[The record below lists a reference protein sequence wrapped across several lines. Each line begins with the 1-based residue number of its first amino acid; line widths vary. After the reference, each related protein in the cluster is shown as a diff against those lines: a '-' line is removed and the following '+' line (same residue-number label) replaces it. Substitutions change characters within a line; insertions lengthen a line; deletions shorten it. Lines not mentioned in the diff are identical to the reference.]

1 MATQIEI
8 TFGKEKYTLEF
19 SRRTAAQIE
28 DRGFE
33 LGKLASAPNL
43 MIPLLVSGAF
53 AKNHPKMRQ
62 SECMKI
68 YEHITDKIREDKNG
82 DEQSFLMVLAEMYS
96 ETLDTLTDKVE
107 EGNAATWEV
116 KK

>member
-1 MATQIEI
+1 MATKIEI
-8 TFGKEKYTLEF
+8 TFNKQNYTLEY

-33 LGKLASAPNL
+33 LGKLAFAPNL
-43 MIPLLVSGAF
+43 MIPLLVGGAF
-53 AKNHPKMRQ
+53 AKNHPRMKQ

-68 YEHITDKIREDKNG
+68 YEHITDKVREDGNG

-116 KK
+116 LK